1 MSVDPKQQP
10 PLDKTKIIGFR
21 VTEEELQNTI
31 YPVMH
36 DCYDLGIIDHDT
48 TSSFLRF
55 CVQFWIAHYR
65 MKKQQQFDLS
75 QQEIEEEKKKLAA
88 IVAEKEAW
96 HKWDNSTP
104 RVVEKAA
111 KQLEQMGEEFERESK
126 GEIQQQRQQPKPKQ
140 QQQQQ
145 SSPSPL
151 ANLSLEDMM
160 A

>member
-1 MSVDPKQQP
+1 MSVNPNQQLP
-10 PLDKTKIIGFR
+10 NDKTKIIGFR
-21 VTEEELQNTI
+21 VTEEELHNTI

-48 TSSFLRF
+48 TSSFMRF

-65 MKKQQQFDLS
+65 QKKQQFDLS
-75 QQEIEEEKKKLAA
+75 EQELEEEKKKLQA
-88 IVAEKEAW
+88 IIAEKEAW

-104 RVVEKAA
+104 RVMQKAA
-111 KQLEQMGEEFERESK
+111 EELERMGQDFERESK
-126 GEIQQQRQQPKPKQ
+126 REIIQQRAKPKQ
-140 QQQQQ
+140 QQE
-145 SSPSPL
+145 SSEESPL